1 MYEMSSDTEKTEGE
15 KRAEREEKAA
25 QRERERA
32 ERDAER
38 AGEQAEREAERARER
53 VERAREKAER
63 AEAHVRERSEHA
75 QAKIARALEG
85 VADAEDRAGE
95 MVARAIER
103 AQNAETH
110 EEPAAGDVE
119 PMVWFRHEPVSRRP
133 AHTRADI
140 ARAAMEIADSEGFDA
155 VSMRRV
161 AQRLGAGTMTLYH
174 YVRNKDEL
182 ITLMSDAVMGE
193 VVVPEGELA
202 EDWRTAL
209 TQVAARTR
217 DAFATHH
224 WIFEHLGDARP
235 GPNGMR
241 HFEQS
246 LAAVANL
253 GLDRNETFELI
264 AQIDD
269 YVFGFSLREVQE
281 MEEHER
287 GWPAEVLDFFKR
299 ELASGDY
306 PRINEFFGEDLD
318 STFDAVL
325 EFLGQPG
332 RFERGLNRL
341 LDGIEAE
348 VLAKPPK

>member
-1 MYEMSSDTEKTEGE
+1 MYEMSSDTEKTEDE
-15 KRAEREEKAA
+15 KRAEREQKTA

-38 AGEQAEREAERARER
+38 AGEKAEREAERARER

-63 AEAHVRERSEHA
+63 AEAHVRERSEQA

-110 EEPAAGDVE
+110 EGPARDDVE
-119 PMVWFRHEPVSRRP
+119 PMVWFRHEPTSRRP

-140 ARAAMEIADSEGFDA
+140 AHAAMEIADSEGFDA

-202 EDWRTAL
+202 DDWRTAL
-209 TQVAARTR
+209 TQIAARTR

-224 WIFEHLGDARP
+224 WIFEHLSDARP

-246 LAAVANL
+246 LAAVADL

-264 AQIDD
+264 GQIDD

-281 MEEHER
+281 LEEHER

-306 PRINEFFGEDLD
+306 PRINEFFGDDLD